1 METASSRFSYD
12 SEDVDDSE
20 SSSHSMGSLC
30 KNTKVR
36 NQKKT
41 RDPYAKIV
49 KPPVTRAP
57 KPPRADIVTR
67 LRMPEKEYNKIP
79 NKDPYVNKMLMNQII
94 PY

>member
-1 METASSRFSYD
+1 MK
-12 SEDVDDSE
+12 
-20 SSSHSMGSLC
+20 SLC
-30 KNTKVR
+30 KNTKVL
-36 NQKKT
+36 KKA
-41 RDPYAKIV
+41 DPFAKIV